1 MTPLQ
6 QAQVLRRAAALI
18 DRGGLRRNGW
28 GRPGAALCLNTALA
42 AALGLDS
49 RRLGRFGFYSFG
61 SNDVTEAVGTLIRD
75 SGLLDHLPVPQTSSW
90 QTRRVRPQA
99 LSAGRAVQEL
109 ARWNDVPGRG
119 ADLAVEVLRA
129 QAGRLEKRG
138 FDLFLE
144 TALVAAPW
152 LDRRA
157 AAQARPSTQARVVAS
172 SAP

>member
-1 MTPLQ
+1 MTPLH

-18 DRGGLRRNGW
+18 ERGGLRRHGW

-49 RRLGRFGFYSFG
+49 RRLGRFGFYALL
-61 SNDVTEAVGTLIRD
+61 SNDVTAAVGTLIKS
-75 SGLLDHLPVPQTSSW
+75 SGLLDRLPVPQTSSW

-99 LSAGRAVQEL
+99 LSAGRAVEEL
-109 ARWNDVPGRG
+109 ARWNDAPGRD
-119 ADLAVEVLRA
+119 AELAVEVLRA

-138 FDLFLE
+138 FDLFGE
-144 TALVAAPW
+144 TALVAATW
-152 LDRRA
+152 LDRRP
-157 AAQARPSTQARVVAS
+157 AAQARPSTQAKVVAS